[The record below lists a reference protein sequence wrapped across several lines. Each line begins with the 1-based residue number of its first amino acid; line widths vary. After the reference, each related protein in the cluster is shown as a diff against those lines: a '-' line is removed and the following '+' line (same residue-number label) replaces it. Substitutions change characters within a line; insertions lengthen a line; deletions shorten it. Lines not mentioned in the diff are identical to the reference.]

1 MRTEIQLFNNPE
13 FGELRTIK
21 DENNKVWFSLN
32 DVMKPL
38 GLTHVTRLRNRL
50 SDDGCT
56 SSTVGVQTGRKS
68 DGSPAIQQ
76 VEMIFID
83 EPNLYR
89 CIFQS
94 RKQEAEKFQDW
105 VFEEVLPS
113 IRNAGGYMVSKE
125 DDTPEVL
132 MARALLLAK
141 DTMERQSKE
150 LEKERQRRL
159 DIEQQRNILEGQ
171 KQIIEEANTILAPKA
186 KYTDEVLQSTS
197 TFTLTQIALDLGLRS
212 VHVLTGLLSDKG
224 LMYRQSGQWLPTAK
238 VADKKYFTTRTYHY
252 VKSNGTVATSIS
264 TVITEKGRMF
274 LHDLVKTLEP
284 A

>member
-1 MRTEIQLFNNPE
+1 MKTEIQLFNNPE
-13 FGELRTIK
+13 FGELRTSQLNDGI
-21 DENNKVWFSLN
+21 VLFCLN
-32 DVMKPL
+32 DVCKALDIANPRN
-38 GLTHVTRLRNRL
+38 TIQRLNQKGVH
-50 SDDGCT
+50 SIDTPTQG
-56 SSTVGVQTGRKS
+56 GVQS
-68 DGSPAIQQ
+68 LN
-76 VEMIFID
+76 FID

-94 RKQEAEKFQDW
+94 RKAEAEKFQDW

-150 LEKERQRRL
+150 LEIERQRRL

-171 KQIIEEANTILAPKA
+171 KQIIEEANMILLPKA

-197 TFTLTQIALDLGLRS
+197 TFTTNQIAQGLGLSAIALNRKLHAAG
-212 VHVLTGLLSDKG
+212 VQ
-224 LMYRQSGQWLPTAK
+224 YRQSGQWILTAK
-238 VADKKYFTTRTYHY
+238 HKDKGYATNRVHTYFNRVTEQTVTTQTL
-252 VKSNGTVATSIS
+252 VW
-264 TVITEKGRMF
+264 TEKGRLF
-274 LHDLVKTLEP
+274 IHSLQSDGKL
-284 A
+284 

>member
-1 MRTEIQLFNNPE
+1 MKTEIQLFNNPE
-13 FGELRTIK
+13 FGELRTSQLNDGI
-21 DENNKVWFSLN
+21 VLFCLN
-32 DVMKPL
+32 DVCKALDIANPRN
-38 GLTHVTRLRNRL
+38 TIQRLNQKGVH
-50 SDDGCT
+50 SIDTPTQG
-56 SSTVGVQTGRKS
+56 GVQS
-68 DGSPAIQQ
+68 LN
-76 VEMIFID
+76 FID

-94 RKQEAEKFQDW
+94 RKAEAEKFQDW

-113 IRNAGGYMVSKE
+113 IRNTGGYMVSKE
-125 DDTPEVL
+125 EDTPETI

-171 KQIIEEANTILAPKA
+171 KQIIEEANIILAPKA

-238 VADKKYFTTRTYHY
+238 VADKKYFTTRTYPY

-274 LHDLVKTLEP
+274 LHNLLKTLEP
-284 A
+284 V